1 MNKIRIILITLLVFI
16 LLNAIIVFLWPIR
29 TNLKFANFSPY
40 SQEYSNSLNL
50 KKDEI
55 LDLYLETWQ
64 RERLFEYQQYTG
76 ITESESVDGKYVNI
90 SKEKGRLVPNNPEF
104 CERNVF
110 FYGGENVFGYDV
122 TDNQTIPFYFKD
134 ILESQNL
141 EFCVFN
147 FGRRTFFS
155 TQENILFQNHIY
167 LQKIREGDLVI
178 FIDGDNEIG
187 NNKIINTDFIEEN
200 YNELH
205 QKYWKLYKVGIK
217 NFLNLLPITQFYNVL
232 FKRNNIQNDHK
243 FEEIK
248 SQSDFREIVDVYK
261 ININI
266 RNLICENYQF
276 NCYNILFLS
285 DPKKRDYFKRALVE
299 KNLFELNNFEK
310 KLLRNKF
317 NSLNP
322 ESNNFLANE
331 IFKLVSIN

>member
-1 MNKIRIILITLLVFI
+1 MNKIRIIFITFLIFI

-29 TNLKFANFSPY
+29 TNFKFANFSPY
-40 SQEYSNSLNL
+40 SEEYSKSLNL
-50 KKDEI
+50 KKEEI

-64 RERLFEYQQYTG
+64 RERLFEYDQYTG
-76 ITESESVDGKYVNI
+76 IRESESIDGKHVNI
-90 SKEKGRLVPNNPEF
+90 SKEKGRLVPNNPKL

-122 TDNQTIPFYFKD
+122 TDKQTIPSYFKD

-141 EFCVFN
+141 NFCVFN

-155 TQENILFQNHIY
+155 TQENILFQNHIHQ
-167 LQKIREGDLVI
+167 QKIRKGDFVI
-178 FIDGDNEIG
+178 FINGENEIG
-187 NNKIINTDFIEEN
+187 NNKIINTNFIEEN
-200 YNELH
+200 YNALH
-205 QKYWKLYKVGIK
+205 QKYWKLYKVGIEY
-217 NFLNLLPITQFYNVL
+217 FYNLLPITQLYNVL
-232 FKRNNIQNDHK
+232 FKRNKIQSDNK
-243 FEEIK
+243 FEETK
-248 SQSDFREIVDVYK
+248 LKLDFKEIVNVYK

-266 RNLICENYQF
+266 RNLICENYQL

-285 DPKKRDYFKRALVE
+285 DLKKRNYFKDVLIE
-299 KNLFELNNFEK
+299 KNLLEINDFEK

-322 ESNNFLANE
+322 ESNNFLASE

>member
-1 MNKIRIILITLLVFI
+1 MNKIRIILVIFLVFI
-16 LLNAIIVFLWPIR
+16 FLNAIIVFLWPII

-40 SQEYSNSLNL
+40 SEEYSNSLNL
-50 KKDEI
+50 KKEEI

-76 ITESESVDGKYVNI
+76 ITESESGDGKYVNI
-90 SKEKGRLVPNNPEF
+90 SKEKGRLVPNNPKF

-122 TDNQTIPFYFKD
+122 SDNQTIPFYFKD

-205 QKYWKLYKVGIK
+205 QKYWKLYKVGIEH
-217 NFLNLLPITQFYNVL
+217 FINLLPITQLYEVL
-232 FKRNNIQNDHK
+232 FKRS
-243 FEEIK
+243 K
-248 SQSDFREIVDVYK
+248 SQNNNHLKEPKSKLDLKDVATVYK
-261 ININI
+261 NNVDI
-266 RNLICENYQF
+266 RNAICEKYRL
-276 NCYNILFLS
+276 NCYNLLFFI
-285 DPKKRDYFKRALVE
+285 DPKKKETYIQIIKE
-299 KNLFELNNFEK
+299 KNVIELNNTEK
-310 KLLRNKF
+310 TLLKNKF
-317 NSLNP
+317 NSFSP
-322 ESNNFLANE
+322 DSNKFLASE
-331 IFKLVSIN
+331 IFKSILVN

>member
-1 MNKIRIILITLLVFI
+1 MNKIRIILVIFLVFI
-16 LLNAIIVFLWPIR
+16 FLNAIIVFLWPIK
-29 TNLKFANFSPY
+29 TNLKFTNFSPY
-40 SQEYSNSLNL
+40 SEKYSKSLNL
-50 KKDEI
+50 KKEEI

-64 RERLFEYQQYTG
+64 RERLFEYDQYTG
-76 ITESESVDGKYVNI
+76 ITESESINGKYVNI
-90 SKEKGRLVPNNPEF
+90 SREKGRLVPNNPEF

-122 TDNQTIPFYFKD
+122 TDKQTIPFYFKS
-134 ILESQNL
+134 ILESQNYN
-141 EFCVFN
+141 FCVFN

-167 LQKIREGDLVI
+167 LEKIKKDDIVI

-187 NNKIINTDFIEEN
+187 NEKIINTDFIKEN
-200 YNELH
+200 YNDLH
-205 QKYWKLYKVGIK
+205 QKYWKLYMVGFK
-217 NFLNLLPITQFYNVL
+217 HFFNLLPITQLYEVL
-232 FKRNNIQNDHK
+232 SKKYKAQSNNELEETKTKSN
-243 FEEIK
+243 FEEI
-248 SQSDFREIVDVYK
+248 VNVYK

-285 DPKKRDYFKRALVE
+285 DSKKKNYFKEVLIE
-299 KNLFELNNFEK
+299 KNLFELDNFEK

-322 ESNNFLANE
+322 KSNNFLAGQ
-331 IFKLVSIN
+331 IYKLISIK

>member
-1 MNKIRIILITLLVFI
+1 MNKIRIILIIFLVFI

-29 TNLKFANFSPY
+29 TNLKFTNFSPY
-40 SQEYSNSLNL
+40 SEEYSKSLNL
-50 KKDEI
+50 KKEEI

-64 RERLFEYQQYTG
+64 RERLFEYDQYTG
-76 ITESESVDGKYVNI
+76 IIESESINGKYVNI

-122 TDNQTIPFYFKD
+122 TDKQTIPFYFKS
-134 ILESQNL
+134 ILESQNYN
-141 EFCVFN
+141 FCVFN

-167 LQKIREGDLVI
+167 LEKIKKGDIVI

-187 NNKIINTDFIEEN
+187 NEKIINTDFIQEN
-200 YNELH
+200 YNDLH

-217 NFLNLLPITQFYNVL
+217 HFFNLLPITQLYEVL
-232 FKRNNIQNDHK
+232 SKRYKTQINNQ
-243 FEEIK
+243 FEEEKTK
-248 SQSDFREIVDVYK
+248 SSFKKIVNVYK

-276 NCYNILFLS
+276 DCYNLLFLS
-285 DPKKRDYFKRALVE
+285 DQKKRNHFKEVLIE

-310 KLLRNKF
+310 KLFRNKF

-322 ESNNFLANE
+322 KSNNFLASQIYE
-331 IFKLVSIN
+331 LVSIK